1 MNDIIGNVAQE
12 LADHLDDLRDTGQGV
27 PDFNG
32 DCADFP
38 VTEVG
43 DPEYDEKVRG
53 LGTSGVSFY
62 AVVGGQRVKVMVTT
76 A

>member
-12 LADHLDDLRDTGQGV
+12 LADYLDDMRDTGQGV

-43 DPEYDEKVRG
+43 DPEVETRLRAFG
-53 LGTSGVSFY
+53 GSLISFY
-62 AVVGGQRVKVMVTT
+62 IVVGGQRVRVQVS
-76 A
+76 AA

>member
-12 LADHLDDLRDTGQGV
+12 LADHLDDLRDTEHGV
-27 PDFNG
+27 TDYDG
-32 DCADFP
+32 DGRSFP

-43 DPEYDEKVRG
+43 DAELETRLRTFG
-53 LGTSGVSFY
+53 GSGFSFM
-62 AVVGGQRVKVMVTT
+62 AVVGGQRVKVMVTN